1 MRRSMKISAWVL
13 GALALLIVSLGG
25 ALLMLGNTE
34 TGRAAIE
41 KLTYRL
47 TDGRVVIAGLTGSN
61 LSHLRIEKLELR
73 DALGLWLSAER
84 IVVDWSPLAFI
95 EGRLR
100 VDNLQVA
107 TVDMLRLP
115 QPSATAPSTEIS
127 IPQIDVGRGSIDRL
141 GLSEQ
146 LAGAPATL
154 AARGSAHL
162 RSMHDMAI
170 EAVAHRIDGDG
181 DYELHLRFDSQRMDA
196 SLQLHEPASGPL
208 ENILSLP
215 GLGALTASLNLSG
228 PRSKEQLEAAVQAGA
243 LSGRAQGTLNLSE
256 LSADL
261 NFAFD
266 APAMNPRPDL
276 GWERATLHGSWH
288 GSMNSPVANGHLQVS
303 RLRTPGGTQIE
314 TLNADIDADLG
325 KAVLHAVIGGLQIPG
340 PQPRLLA
347 DDSIKVDASL
357 RLDDPA
363 RRLDLAATHKLFSLR
378 AQALLTGKPT
388 ASGELRLL
396 NLTPLA
402 AFAGLD
408 VHGSAV
414 LNAQLDGFPALPH
427 LKLDAA
433 AALEAGTQFWA
444 AAVGDRARLQLSAT
458 LKDQL
463 LAVDSLKFSGHAVAA
478 SANGTVGRRSIKGR
492 WDIDVSELGALSPML
507 AGTLKASGSIA
518 GPIIALSADALMS
531 ATVSVRGSPSGIV
544 SAEAKLSG
552 WPSNPA
558 GSLAAQGS
566 FNESPLQVQV
576 ALAGGPEGSLRAK
589 INHASWKSVQ
599 LDGDLTIAANQPA
612 RGRLGVAVT
621 NLTDLQ
627 NLLGL
632 NVAGSLQAS
641 IALQPDAAR
650 TRTRI
655 ALQLDAPDLV
665 LTRLA
670 GGVHVSGDGFSDA
683 FGFNAA
689 AHMKDLH
696 GAEAQLA
703 AKGNLNLDASLISV
717 SSAQLDYQGQKI
729 RLLSPARI
737 DFASGVSVDE
747 IKLGAQKAEFILRG
761 RVAPTL
767 AIRAS
772 LHGVDPALVNA
783 FVPDFLA
790 SGLIEAHADLTGSAS
805 SPLGDIELTATGLRR
820 ADDAALGLPL
830 ANLRVS
836 AQLRGHTADID
847 ARLDAGSAS
856 QLHAVGEVPI
866 ALDGTVDMKIG
877 GKLDIGMI
885 NPFLEARGLHVTG
898 QLAVDASVA
907 GSVADPQ
914 IGGTL
919 ILTRGSVRDYV
930 RGISLSDIEAQMAG
944 SQGTLQIKSFTASA
958 APGQLSMSGTIGILQ
973 PGLPV
978 ELKITASNAQPIVS
992 KLVTANLNAD
1002 LRLSGTARA
1011 RIELV
1016 GKVHLNRTVIGI
1028 PSGLPPNVAV
1038 LDVRRR
1044 GKTEVRIPER
1054 PLIIGLDVDVQAPQE
1069 ILVQGRGLDAEMGGE
1084 LHIGGT
1090 VDAPFVSGGFDLQRG
1105 NFSLGSSRLNFTAGR
1120 VGFNG
1125 LGLTNK
1131 IDPTLDFTAQ
1141 AAVAD
1146 NTTAVMHI
1154 TGVADAPIF
1163 EFSSIPAMPQDEIMG
1178 YLLFGVPVSQLSAIQ
1193 MAQIGYAL
1201 ASLSGVGGDGSL
1213 NPLVKLQKSL
1223 GLDRLTVGAGTT
1235 TTTPTGTDSSGAS
1248 IAAGRYISK
1257 HVYIEAKQT
1266 TAGTSQV
1273 GAVVDLT
1280 KHLKLQTRLGNGTAS
1295 IQGTT
1300 PENDPGSSVGLLYQ
1314 FEY

>member
-1 MRRSMKISAWVL
+1 MKISAWVL

-25 ALLMLGNTE
+25 ALLMLGNTQ

-47 TDGRVVIAGLTGSN
+47 TDGRVVVAGLTGST
-61 LSHLRIEKLELR
+61 LSHLRVEKLELR
-73 DALGLWLSAER
+73 DALGVWLSAER
-84 IVVDWSPLAFI
+84 IIVDWSPTAFI

-100 VDNLQVA
+100 IDNLQVA

-115 QPSATAPSTEIS
+115 QGSSTAPSTEIS

-141 GLSEQ
+141 RLSEQ

-154 AARGSAHL
+154 VANGSAHL
-162 RSMHDMAI
+162 RSLHDMAI

-181 DYELHLRFDSQRMDA
+181 DYELHLRFDPQRMDA
-196 SLQLHEPASGPL
+196 LLQLHEPASGPL

-228 PRSKEQLEAAVQAGA
+228 PRTREQLEAAVQAGG
-243 LSGRAQGTLNLSE
+243 LSGRAQGTLNLSD
-256 LSADL
+256 LSADV

-276 GWERATLHGSWH
+276 GWERATLHGGWH
-288 GSMNSPVANGHLQVS
+288 GSMKSPAAGGHLQVS
-303 RLRTPGGTQIE
+303 RLQLPGGTRIE
-314 TLNADIDADLG
+314 TLNADIDADRGL
-325 KAVLHAVIGGLQIPG
+325 AALHAVIGGLQIPG
-340 PQPRLLA
+340 TQPRLLA
-347 DDSIKVDASL
+347 DDLIKVDASL

-363 RRLDLAATHKLFSLR
+363 RRVELTATHKLFSLR
-378 AQALLTGKPT
+378 AQALLTGKPS

-396 NLTPLA
+396 NLAPLA
-402 AFAGLD
+402 TFAGLD

-458 LKDQL
+458 LKDQV

-478 SANGTVGRRSIKGR
+478 SANGAVGRRSVKGR
-492 WDIDVSELGALSPML
+492 WDIDVSELGTISPIL
-507 AGTLKASGSIA
+507 AGALKASGSID
-518 GPIIALSADALMS
+518 GPITALTADALMN
-531 ATVSVRGSPSGIV
+531 ATVSVRGSPSGV
-544 SAEAKLSG
+544 FSAVAKLSG
-552 WPSNPA
+552 WPSNPS

-576 ALAGGPEGSLRAK
+576 ALAGGPQGSLHAK
-589 INHASWKSVQ
+589 INHASWRSVQ
-599 LDGDLTIAANQPA
+599 LDGDLAIAANQPV
-612 RGRLGVAVT
+612 RGRVGMAVA

-627 NLLGL
+627 NLLG
-632 NVAGSLQAS
+632 VGIAGSLQGS
-641 IALQPDAAR
+641 IALQPEAA
-650 TRTRI
+650 RTRI

-665 LTRLA
+665 LAQLA
-670 GGVHVSGDGFSDA
+670 GSIHVGGDGFIDD
-683 FGFNAA
+683 FGFNARA
-689 AHMKDLH
+689 RIKDLH
-696 GAEAQLA
+696 GAGAQLA
-703 AKGNLNLDASLISV
+703 AKGNLNLDASKILV

-737 DFASGVSVDE
+737 DFASGVAIDE
-747 IKLGAQKAEFILRG
+747 LKLGAQKSEFILRG
-761 RVAPTL
+761 RIAPTL

-783 FVPDFLA
+783 FAPDFLA
-790 SGLIEAHADLTGSAS
+790 SGLIEAHADLTGSVS
-805 SPLGDIELTATGLRR
+805 SPVGDIELTATGLRR

-830 ANLRVS
+830 ANLRATARLS
-836 AQLRGHTADID
+836 GHSADID
-847 ARLDAGSAS
+847 ASLDAGTAS
-856 QLHAVGEVPI
+856 QLHAEGALPI
-866 ALDGTVDMKIG
+866 ALDGTVDFKID

-885 NPFLEARGLHVTG
+885 NPSLEARGLHATG
-898 QLAVDASVA
+898 QLAVDASVT
-907 GSVADPQ
+907 GSVAEPQ

-930 RGISLSDIEAQMAG
+930 RGISLSDVEAQMVG

-958 APGQLSMSGTIGILQ
+958 APGQLSMSGTVGILQ

-1002 LRLSGTARA
+1002 LQVSGTARA
-1011 RIELV
+1011 RIELA

-1028 PSGLPPNVAV
+1028 PNGLPPNVAV

-1044 GKTEVRIPER
+1044 GKTEVRVPER

-1090 VDAPFVSGGFDLQRG
+1090 VDVPLVSGGFDLQRG
-1105 NFSLGSSRLNFTAGR
+1105 SFSLGSSRLNFTAGR

-1163 EFSSIPAMPQDEIMG
+1163 EFSSVPAMPQDEIMG

-1235 TTTPTGTDSSGAS
+1235 TTTPTGTDSTGAS
-1248 IAAGRYISK
+1248 IEAGRYISK

-1300 PENDPGSSVGLLYQ
+1300 PENDPGSSIGLLYQ

>member
-1 MRRSMKISAWVL
+1 MRRSVKISAWVL
-13 GALALLIVSLGG
+13 GAVALLIVSLGG

-34 TGRAAIE
+34 TGHAAIE

-47 TDGRVVIAGLTGSN
+47 TDGRVKIVGLTGSN

-141 GLSEQ
+141 RLSEQ

-162 RSMHDMAI
+162 RSLHDMAI

-181 DYELHLRFDSQRMDA
+181 DYELHLRFDAQRMDA

-215 GLGALTASLNLSG
+215 GLGALSASLNLSG
-228 PRSKEQLEAAVQAGA
+228 PRSKEQLEATLQAGA
-243 LSGRAQGTLNLSE
+243 LSGRAQGALNLSE

-288 GSMNSPVANGHLQVS
+288 GSMKSPAAQAHLQVS
-303 RLRTPGGTQIE
+303 RLRMPAGTQIE
-314 TLNADIDADLG
+314 TLNADIDADRGL
-325 KAVLHAVIGGLQIPG
+325 AALHAVIGGLQIPG
-340 PQPRLLA
+340 PRPRLLA

-378 AQALLTGKPT
+378 AQTLLTGKPS
-388 ASGELRLL
+388 ASAELRLL

-402 AFAGLD
+402 AIAGLE
-408 VHGSAV
+408 VHGGAV
-414 LNAQLDGFPALPH
+414 LNAQLDGFPATPH

-433 AALEAGTQFWA
+433 AALAAGTQFWA

-458 LKDQL
+458 LKDQV
-463 LAVDSLKFSGHAVAA
+463 LAIDSMKFSAHAVAA
-478 SANGTVGRRSIKGR
+478 SANGAVGRRSIKGR
-492 WDIDVSELGALSPML
+492 WDIEVSDLGAISPML
-507 AGTLKASGSIA
+507 AGALKASGSID
-518 GPIIALSADALMS
+518 GPITALSADALMS

-552 WPSNPA
+552 WPSNLS

-576 ALAGGPEGSLRAK
+576 ALAGGAQGSLRAK

-599 LDGDLTIAANQPA
+599 LDGDFTIAANQPA
-612 RGRLGVAVT
+612 HGRLGVTVA

-627 NLLGL
+627 NLLG
-632 NVAGSLQAS
+632 VSIAGSLQGS
-641 IALQPDAAR
+641 IALQPDAA
-650 TRTRI
+650 RTRI

-665 LTRLA
+665 LAQVA
-670 GGVHVSGDGFSDA
+670 GGVHLSGDGFSDA

-689 AHMKDLH
+689 AHIKDLH
-696 GAEAQLA
+696 GAAAQLA
-703 AKGNLNLDASLISV
+703 AKGNLNLDASMISV

-747 IKLGAQKAEFILRG
+747 LRFGAQKAEFIVRG
-761 RVAPTL
+761 RIAPTL

-772 LHGVDPALVNA
+772 LRGVDPPLVNA

-790 SGLIEAHADLTGSAS
+790 SGLIEAYADLTGSVS
-805 SPLGDIELTATGLRR
+805 SPMGDIQLTATGLRR

-830 ANLRVS
+830 ANLRIA

-856 QLHAVGEVPI
+856 QLHAAGAVPI
-866 ALDGTVDMKIG
+866 ALDGTVDLKIG
-877 GKLDIGMI
+877 GQLDIGMI
-885 NPFLEARGLHVTG
+885 NPFLEARGLHTTG

-919 ILTRGSVRDYV
+919 ILARGSLRDYV
-930 RGISLSDIEAQMAG
+930 RGISLSDIEAQMTG

-958 APGQLSMSGTIGILQ
+958 APGQLSMSGSVGVLQ

-1002 LRLSGTARA
+1002 LSLKGTARA
-1011 RIELV
+1011 RIELA

-1090 VDAPFVSGGFDLQRG
+1090 VDAPLVSGGFDLQRG
-1105 NFSLGSSRLNFTAGR
+1105 SFSLGSSRLNFTAGR

-1146 NTTAVMHI
+1146 NTTAIMRI

-1235 TTTPTGTDSSGAS
+1235 TTTPTGTDSTGAS
-1248 IAAGRYISK
+1248 IEAGRYISK

>member
-1 MRRSMKISAWVL
+1 MRRSLKISAWVL
-13 GALALLIVSLGG
+13 GTLALLIVSLGG
-25 ALLMLGNTE
+25 ALMMLGNTG

-47 TDGRVVIAGLTGSN
+47 TDGKVVIAGLTGSD

-73 DALGLWLSAER
+73 DAVGVWLSAER

-95 EGRLR
+95 AGRLR

-115 QPSATAPSTEIS
+115 QRSATAPSAEAS

-141 GLSEQ
+141 CLSEQ

-162 RSMHDMAI
+162 HSLHDMAI
-170 EAVAHRIDGDG
+170 EAVAHRVDGDG
-181 DYELHLRFDSQRMDA
+181 DYQLHLRFDAQRMDA

-215 GLGALTASLNLSG
+215 GLGALTATLNLSG

-243 LSGRAQGTLNLSE
+243 LSGRAQGTLDVSE
-256 LSADL
+256 LSADV
-261 NFAFD
+261 NFTFD

-276 GWERATLHGSWH
+276 GWERASMHGSWH
-288 GSMNSPVANGHLQVS
+288 GSIKSPAASGQLQVS
-303 RLRTPGGTQIE
+303 RLALPGGTQIE
-314 TLNADIDADLG
+314 TLNADVDTDRGLA
-325 KAVLHAVIGGLQIPG
+325 ALHAVIGGLQIPG

-347 DDSIKVDASL
+347 DDSIKADATL

-363 RRLDLAATHKLFSLR
+363 RRLDLTATHKLFSLR
-378 AQALLTGKPT
+378 AQALLTGKPS
-388 ASGELRLL
+388 ASAELRLL

-433 AALEAGTQFWA
+433 AALEPGTQFWA

-458 LKDQL
+458 LKDQM
-463 LAVDSLKFSGHAVAA
+463 LAVDSLRFSGHAVAA
-478 SANGTVGRRSIKGR
+478 SANGAVGRRSIKGR
-492 WDIDVSELGALSPML
+492 WDIDVSELGAISPIL
-507 AGTLKASGSIA
+507 AGALKASGSID
-518 GPIIALSADALMS
+518 GPITALSADALMS

-566 FNESPLQVQV
+566 FNESPLKVQV
-576 ALAGGPEGSLRAK
+576 ALAAGPEGSLRAK

-599 LDGDLTIAANQPA
+599 LDGDLTIAADRPV
-612 RGRLGVAVT
+612 RGRLGVAVA

-627 NLLGL
+627 NLSELSI
-632 NVAGSLQAS
+632 AGSLQAS

-650 TRTRI
+650 TRI

-665 LTRLA
+665 LAQLA
-670 GGVHVSGDGFSDA
+670 GSVHVSGDGFTDA
-683 FGFNAA
+683 FGFNAG
-689 AHMKDLH
+689 AHIKDLH
-696 GAEAQLA
+696 GADAQLA
-703 AKGNLNLDASLISV
+703 AKGTVNLDASLISI

-737 DFASGVSVDE
+737 DFASGVDIDE
-747 IKLGAQKAEFILRG
+747 LKLGAHTAEFILRG

-772 LHGVDPALVNA
+772 LHGVDPPLVNA

-790 SGLIEAHADLTGSAS
+790 SGSIEAHADLTGSVS
-805 SPLGDIELTATGLRR
+805 SPMGDIELTATGLRR

-856 QLHAVGEVPI
+856 QLHAEGVLPI
-866 ALDGTVDMKIG
+866 ALDGTLDLKIG

-885 NPFLEARGLHVTG
+885 NPFLEARGLRATG

-919 ILTRGSVRDYV
+919 SLTRGSLRDYV

-944 SQGTLQIKSFTASA
+944 SQGTLEIKSFTASA
-958 APGQLSMSGTIGILQ
+958 APGHLSMSGTVGILQ

-978 ELKITASNAQPIVS
+978 ELKITANNAQPIVA
-992 KLVTANLNAD
+992 KLFTANLNAD
-1002 LRLSGTARA
+1002 LQLKGTARQ
-1011 RIELV
+1011 RVELV

-1054 PLIIGLDVDVQAPQE
+1054 PLIIGLNVDVQAPQE

-1090 VDAPFVSGGFDLQRG
+1090 VDAPLVSGGFDLHRG
-1105 NFSLGSSRLNFTAGR
+1105 SFSLGSSRLNFTAGR

-1146 NTTAVMHI
+1146 NTTAIMHI

-1223 GLDRLTVGAGTT
+1223 GLDRLTIGSGTT

-1248 IAAGRYISK
+1248 IEAGRYISK